1 MHDDAEPRGRSTRAR
16 SVVSAIALV
25 LAVILVPVAVLGTW
39 VRVQLVDT
47 DSFVATFAPLADDP
61 AVQAFV
67 EERTIAAIDEKLDAA
82 GTVDALFDGLEQLD
96 LAPAARRALRL
107 LRAPAVQGVESL
119 ISSTVHGVVTSDG
132 FADVWEQVLRQAHS
146 RAVAII
152 QGQPGTVLQLSDDGT
167 LSIDIGVVVAE
178 VKQTLQAQGVGIAD
192 LIPQVTRTV
201 PITTSDSLTLVRTVY
216 GAAVAA
222 GDWLPWLVLGLIAAG
237 IAVAHRRVRA
247 LARTAFAAAVVL
259 ALLAVAVAVG
269 RPLFVASVSP
279 SPMPA
284 ETADAVYGQLTEAVS
299 STTAALLLLAAVTAV
314 AAWLAGSSRSA
325 TGVRSMADDVFAA
338 VRRFADAHGAGT
350 GRFGHV
356 LDRWRGLVVALAAVL
371 CALAVFL
378 QRPVAAAS
386 VVTALV
392 CFVVV
397 VLLVELLRR
406 TDDGDAA
413 ATETVDGDAADQPP
427 ISVSIGP
434 RAK

>member
-167 LSIDIGVVVAE
+167 LSIDVGVVVAE